1 MSFSEN
7 LVEIKNERFL
17 IDMMYAGYE
26 NMTLSPIYMEIGF
39 GNRAYVRAELWEK
52 LQKLIPILR
61 QRRLKLKICDAYR
74 PPLAHTLL
82 RKIIPQPGFF
92 ASTAARSYHC
102 HAAAIDCCLCHED
115 GCELSYPTK
124 IDAYDY
130 KFANQIHNGESA
142 EFFKHLEKAVHDYKN
157 PQMTEEIS
165 NREDLKQLMVS
176 IGLEAISNEWWHYNL
191 PGGNLTPVVEWQKD

>member
-61 QRRLKLKICDAYR
+61 QRRLKLKIRDAYR

-102 HAAAIDCCLCHED
+102 HAAAID
-115 GCELSYPTK
+115 
-124 IDAYDY
+124 
-130 KFANQIHNGESA
+130 
-142 EFFKHLEKAVHDYKN
+142 
-157 PQMTEEIS
+157 
-165 NREDLKQLMVS
+165 
-176 IGLEAISNEWWHYNL
+176 
-191 PGGNLTPVVEWQKD
+191 